1 MRRSVV
7 AGHAALHPSRPLP
20 VNDPV
25 TVLTI
30 AIGSLLASTSV
41 SRDPSYAQGLTV
53 LVALLA
59 LQLGWRRPA
68 AARGP

>member
-1 MRRSVV
+1 MRRSVG
-7 AGHAALHPSRPLP
+7 AGHAAPHPSRPLP